1 MKIATIIPTLNRPVF
16 LEKAILSISRQKLKP
31 NEVFIIDN
39 NKEKNTNYNLFI
51 KLKKKTNLNLIYVKN
66 HGSIQSLRN
75 DTVFKTNC
83 EIISFLDDDDQ
94 WHETYLNKCLEIFKS
109 KKVKAIY
116 TSMQVIDL
124 NEKKLSEINL
134 EEDYDV
140 KKLLVF
146 NPGFFHS
153 NLIIYKN
160 TFLDLNGFQSNSGA
174 SDKDFFIKL
183 KNNNVHFFINS
194 ERLVYRCDHEYQWSK
209 DYKKMS
215 ADKALFLQ
223 KNFRKLN
230 FFEIHQSLKNI
241 IKFYLKYLKSLL

>member
-1 MKIATIIPTLNRPVF
+1 MKIATIIPTLNRPAF

-31 NEVFIIDN
+31 NEIFIVDN
-39 NKEKNTNYNLFI
+39 NKEKNTNYSLFI
-51 KLKKKTNLNLIYVKN
+51 KLKKKTKLNLIYVKN

-94 WHETYLNKCLEIFKS
+94 WHETYLDKSLEIFKS

-134 EEDYDV
+134 EEDYDI

-174 SDKDFFIKL
+174 SDKDFFIPE
-183 KNNNVHFFINS
+183 NNLTSNIWFSVNRENLEDHFQEKIVSPYYF
-194 ERLVYRCDHEYQWSK
+194 V
-209 DYKKMS
+209 
-215 ADKALFLQ
+215 
-223 KNFRKLN
+223 
-230 FFEIHQSLKNI
+230 
-241 IKFYLKYLKSLL
+241 LLDS